1 MTRPVNESKLNRT
14 FLKWLIAICL
24 IEGFSTLVLFF
35 VAMPMK
41 YAAGRPEW
49 VSVVGPIH
57 GFLFVVLVLMF
68 LVGRRVVPLGNG
80 MVAAGLVGA
89 VLPFVPFIVDVWL
102 VRLLREDS
110 NRQS

>member
-1 MTRPVNESKLNRT
+1 MNRAL
-14 FLKWLIAICL
+14 LKWLIAVCL
-24 IEGFSTLVLFF
+24 LEGTSTLVLFF

-41 YAAGRPEW
+41 YMAGRPEW

-68 LVGRRVVPLGNG
+68 LVGRLENLLSNRVFL
-80 MVAAGLVGA
+80 AGLAGA

-102 VRLLREDS
+102 VRLLREGSIEKSD
-110 NRQS
+110 

>member
-1 MTRPVNESKLNRT
+1 MNRT

-24 IEGFSTLVLFF
+24 IEGLSTLVLFF
-35 VAMPMK
+35 HAMPMK
-41 YAAGRPEW
+41 YIFGRPEW

-68 LVGRRVVPLGNG
+68 VVGRRVVPLGDRLFF
-80 MVAAGLVGA
+80 AGLVGA

-110 NRQS
+110 SGRS